1 MSDIPKAAAETHH
14 RPGSR
19 AWTDFLSRIESF
31 IDSRCSDRRESY
43 RELKDFADRQL
54 ARLDSGDGTRRPD
67 LKDEVMPEISEIPDA
82 LDTPP
87 PSRPA
92 SLDELLAAV
101 VDDPQ
106 TWLSTPSAQLGWR
119 KPADL
124 IGTDEEVKVVS
135 LLQAVDQ
142 GLF

>member
-1 MSDIPKAAAETHH
+1 MLDIEKPAAETAP
-14 RPGSR
+14 RSDSEEWAEFVGS
-19 AWTDFLSRIESF
+19 IVSF
-31 IDSRCSDRRESY
+31 IEFKCKDPRKGY
-43 RELKDFADRQL
+43 LELKELAEAQL
-54 ARLDSGDGTRRPD
+54 ARLGAAGETLQPG
-67 LKDEVMPEISEIPDA
+67 LKDEIMPEISEIPKA
-82 LDTPP
+82 LDKPP
-87 PSRPA
+87 PGRPD
-92 SLDELLAAV
+92 SLDELLAVV
-101 VDDPQ
+101 VDDPE